1 MDVPKHEEAKESAS
15 SPPSCQHREN
25 GDRRSRAGSG
35 RNDRSSRDDQ
45 KYRYRSPSS
54 SSPERRKNKRDSMW
68 SSRRRSRSPSQSR
81 RHSKR
86 SRSRSRSGDRYGER
100 RSIHR
105 YSTCRSRSPLRIS
118 RSPSPTAEAT
128 NGSMD
133 ASKYGKKGES
143 SSSSYRRSDRP
154 RSGGSESQM
163 HHRDRR
169 GSHSQRSPSR
179 NNRSSRDDRKR
190 HHRDRSSSSSDGGRR
205 HTSSK
210 KSRSSTHRNGKSSR
224 RDYRRKSRSR
234 SNERYRRRD
243 RKRARRR
250 SSSSSSSSSSSRSV
264 SPVAAANSLGALVG
278 ITPTPETSVAPAAT
292 TVIETPVV
300 PPPPPPASQPTSY
313 EHAAYYQQYYT
324 AANNPYQY
332 LVPPPTFAQHPPV
345 PPVPTEVVPVPPPPV
360 PPVGAAPGAFGANSS
375 SRHVS
380 TLSLPLP
387 TVAGP
392 VGGPMP
398 STSALS
404 YGTNPI
410 RPNRRPLIMERK
422 PKVILP
428 PTDDWG
434 SGSVDKYEILEQVG
448 EGTYGQVYKAR
459 DRSTQQKVA
468 LKKVRLENEKEGF
481 PITAVREIK
490 ILRQLDHQNI
500 VKLLDIV
507 TDKRTAADQ
516 RREKGAFYLVFEY
529 LDHDLMGLLESSMI
543 QLEPQHIASFTKQL
557 LRGLDYCHQ
566 RKFLHRDIKCSN
578 ILLNNKGEIKLA
590 DFGLAR
596 YYNEE
601 KERLYTNRVIT
612 LWYRPPELLL
622 GEERYGQ
629 AVDVWS
635 VGCILGEFFTK
646 KPLFQG
652 QNEMMQLDL
661 ISKICG
667 TPSPENWPDVV
678 KLRNWNDFKPKG
690 GFRPRRLKQ
699 EFNFLPDDAL
709 DLLDKMLVLDPFK
722 RFKAKD
728 ALQHKWLI
736 DIDPERIQPPAMPEH
751 QDCHEMWSKKNRR
764 SRAGASSSQQPARP
778 SSGSLPNSRPIHE
791 DMKRSRQSTSGTTRS
806 VITPPLPGK
815 PPFSN
820 ERGPPRVS
828 DNEILM
834 KLESAKSW
842 DSSLLNVIA
851 ELDTGSDAGIFS
863 LMWWSKC
870 GLLSLEC
877 GLSDNSHGY

>member
-1 MDVPKHEEAKESAS
+1 MHEATELRKQALREFKKTCERRAKKMKCLDLVEFFRDAQSWMDVPKHEEAKESAS

-54 SSPERRKNKRDSMW
+54 SSPERARWTLQNTGRKA
-68 SSRRRSRSPSQSR
+68 SRALQV
-81 RHSKR
+81 
-86 SRSRSRSGDRYGER
+86 
-100 RSIHR
+100 
-105 YSTCRSRSPLRIS
+105 T
-118 RSPSPTAEAT
+118 
-128 NGSMD
+128 
-133 ASKYGKKGES
+133 
-143 SSSSYRRSDRP
+143 
-154 RSGGSESQM
+154 
-163 HHRDRR
+163 
-169 GSHSQRSPSR
+169 
-179 NNRSSRDDRKR
+179 
-190 HHRDRSSSSSDGGRR
+190 
-205 HTSSK
+205 
-210 KSRSSTHRNGKSSR
+210 
-224 RDYRRKSRSR
+224 
-234 SNERYRRRD
+234 
-243 RKRARRR
+243 
-250 SSSSSSSSSSSRSV
+250 
-264 SPVAAANSLGALVG
+264 VAAIVLEVAAVSHRCITGTGEDRTRSALPLVTTEVAVMIENGITVIVHRAAQMEGEDIPPARKVDHLPIAMANHLAVTIGGKVVLAQTRDIVVGIESVPAVSLGALVG

-851 ELDTGSDAGIFS
+851 ELGLEAIENLIKEMENRGDIPLKNS
-863 LMWWSKC
+863 LIQIRDQMRES
-870 GLLSLEC
+870 
-877 GLSDNSHGY
+877 SH